1 MNFALYV
8 ANTRQ
13 YVGLTGDGKGPSTF
27 LTSGEEDVDR
37 AFPCLVPVSV
47 KDPERA
53 TDLYQARYAII
64 HWGWSRSYGRSSS
77 LYLFT
82 PRMNY
87 PLFHG
92 MDFINTDRPEK
103 VFASIPHANSDLS
116 FSSLISISE
125 SSLDLIIAVLL
136 DLLTSCLSD

>member
-1 MNFALYV
+1 MTPKKSRLKNGDDSSVVEEKCPDEPLFALYV

-27 LTSGEEDVDR
+27 ITSGEEDVDR

-64 HWGWSRSYGRSSS
+64 H
-77 LYLFT
+77 
-82 PRMNY
+82 
-87 PLFHG
+87 
-92 MDFINTDRPEK
+92 
-103 VFASIPHANSDLS
+103 
-116 FSSLISISE
+116 
-125 SSLDLIIAVLL
+125 
-136 DLLTSCLSD
+136 